1 MLASLKLPTTG
12 TCLLNTKLWQF
23 FPWIS
28 CKHLNNSVSSTCIA
42 DGKYGHLH
50 EEQKVVRSN
59 HHTSFFNLFMAASL
73 SLALINTYILPTSGF
88 LLKMGSIRT
97 DDQNPTKQN
106 GRSVKGRKSGSLEQD
121 KGRMEEQPKS
131 GGPDRN
137 CLTQTGILKCYPPF
151 PYFCISFFYSFCLLF
166 QLSCS

>member
-88 LLKMGSIRT
+88 VLKMGSIRT

-106 GRSVKGRKSGSLEQD
+106 GRTKEGSQVAQSKTKAEWKNSL
-121 KGRMEEQPKS
+121 KV
-131 GGPDRN
+131 GG
-137 CLTQTGILKCYPPF
+137 QTETVSLKLAFENATRPSP
-151 PYFCISFFYSFCLLF
+151 ISAFHSSIPSACFS
-166 QLSCS
+166 S